1 MRDSSPSLLGNH
13 CLVAEMRAW
22 CSVEG
27 PVYLGSS
34 SGCHF
39 LAMSSGNLL
48 NETLCTSVFFIC
60 EMGIIILGS
69 TK

>member
-48 NETLCTSVFFIC
+48 KLSVPQFFSSVRW
-60 EMGIIILGS
+60 E
-69 TK
+69 